1 MHALVAAARLAR
13 LGASGRAY
21 SMLILL
27 LQSKHAAGAKLD
39 ETLSEKRPLPR
50 LKHTELQV
58 QTYGT
63 NTLAELSPQ
72 RRRRTSLCLRMS
84 ICIGVKLRAAS
95 GPAIAYFV
103 IRPPQP
109 AAGVLGYSAVHERGS
124 QTSKVSD
131 PGPMV
136 WEGSDEGRYRSLRKG
151 SYRLSMEPVSPVWL
165 AESDRGCAGWHS
177 QSGLRPQPH
186 PC

>member
-1 MHALVAAARLAR
+1 MHPLVAAARLAR

-103 IRPPQP
+103 IRPPRIIK
-109 AAGVLGYSAVHERGS
+109 L
-124 QTSKVSD
+124 
-131 PGPMV
+131 
-136 WEGSDEGRYRSLRKG
+136 L
-151 SYRLSMEPVSPVWL
+151 LL
-165 AESDRGCAGWHS
+165 
-177 QSGLRPQPH
+177 
-186 PC
+186 